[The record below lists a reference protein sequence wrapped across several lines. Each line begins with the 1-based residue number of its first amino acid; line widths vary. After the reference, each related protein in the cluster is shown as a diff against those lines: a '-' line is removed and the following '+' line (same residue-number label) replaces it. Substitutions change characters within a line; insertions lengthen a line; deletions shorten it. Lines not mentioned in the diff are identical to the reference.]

1 MTWARGTPNRKRSR
15 SHWRLAPWA
24 QDFYGGLGLVLVT
37 VMVLYGMLWAFG
49 R

>member
-1 MTWARGTPNRKRSR
+1 MTYRSKLYIRHRSR

-24 QDFYGGLGLVLVT
+24 QDFYGGLGLVLVAVT
-37 VMVLYGMLWAFG
+37 VLYGVLWAFG